1 MKRPFPLS
9 NSVTDEGLVTPNNF
23 EQSRP
28 NLVTR
33 ARKDTVLAIVSQAA
47 PQFLEILGDCKDATT
62 WRKLSERFEE
72 IRVRLKIDNYVVI
85 YEDERRIGSALINAI
100 MSPEEQQ
107 EFAREFA
114 ASSRD
119 EQLEALHDLG
129 RSGGEG
135 EKLADEMFPEDPEAQ
150 KAQVEAFNQLDED
163 GKRDAVMR
171 SQFLMSFVLAWLHEF
186 LAVMVHG
193 EKMTSLVPKAL
204 AGDEGAF
211 LKTIHIDKALMRL
224 HPKFAD
230 RHRQAILDGDQTL
243 LDKISYRLAAPV
255 TKGRVQ
261 LAGLFAVFAMLES
274 LGWLDD
280 LRHHEILDI
289 CDAARL
295 DRWQNRIEDESG
307 VTKALIKYR
316 RYQKTG
322 GVSMH

>member
-1 MKRPFPLS
+1 MLEPANP
-9 NSVTDEGLVTPNNF
+9 T
-23 EQSRP
+23 
-28 NLVTR
+28 VTR
-33 ARKDTVLAIVSQAA
+33 ARKDTVLALVSHAA
-47 PQFLEILGDCKDATT
+47 PQFLEILSDCKDAAT
-62 WRKLSERFEE
+62 WRKVSERFEE
-72 IRVRLKIDNYVVI
+72 MRVRLKIDNYVLI
-85 YEDERRIGSALINAI
+85 YEDERRIGSALINAL

-107 EFAREFA
+107 QFGKEFA
-114 ASSRD
+114 AAKQE
-119 EQLEALHDLG
+119 EQLEMLHDLG
-129 RSGGEG
+129 RPGGEG
-135 EKLADEMFPEDPEAQ
+135 EKLAEEMFPEDPDAQ
-150 KAQVEAFNQLDED
+150 RAQVEAFNQLED
-163 GKRDAVMR
+163 DDKQEAIKRGQLVMC
-171 SQFLMSFVLAWLHEF
+171 FFMAWLHET

-204 AGDEGAF
+204 AGHEESF
-211 LKTIHIDKALMRL
+211 LKTIHIDKALMTL

-230 RHRQAILDGDQTL
+230 RHRQAILDGDRTL

-261 LAGLFAVFAMLES
+261 LSGLFAVFAMLES
-274 LGWLDD
+274 LGWLND

-295 DRWQNRIEDESG
+295 DRWQNRIEDENA

>member
-1 MKRPFPLS
+1 MPKSGLQSSASRNLKKSLLS
-9 NSVTDEGLVTPNNF
+9 VMSDPI
-23 EQSRP
+23 SP
-28 NLVTR
+28 PVTR
-33 ARKDTVLAIVSQAA
+33 ARKDTVVALVAQSA
-47 PQFLEILGDCKDATT
+47 PMFLEILDDCKDAAT

-72 IRVRLKIDNYVVI
+72 MRVRLKVDNYVVM
-85 YEDERRIGSALINAI
+85 YEDEKRIGSALINAI
-100 MSPEEQQ
+100 MSSEEQQ

-114 ASSRD
+114 VASQED
-119 EQLEALHDLG
+119 QLEMMHDLG
-129 RSGGEG
+129 RPDGEG
-135 EKLADEMFPEDPEAQ
+135 EKLAEEMFPEDPEAQ

-163 GKRDAVMR
+163 GKREAVR
-171 SQFLMSFVLAWLHEF
+171 RGQFLAGFLLAWLHEF

-204 AGDEGAF
+204 AGDEDAF
-211 LKTIHIDKALMRL
+211 LKTIHIDKALMTL

-230 RHRQAILDGDQTL
+230 RHRQAVLDGDRTL

-274 LGWLDD
+274 LGWLSD

-295 DRWQNRIEDESG
+295 DRWQNRIEDENA

>member
-1 MKRPFPLS
+1 MLEPANP
-9 NSVTDEGLVTPNNF
+9 T
-23 EQSRP
+23 
-28 NLVTR
+28 VTR
-33 ARKDTVLAIVSQAA
+33 ARKDTVLALVSQAA

-62 WRKLSERFEE
+62 WRKLSDRFEE
-72 IRVRLKIDNYVVI
+72 IRVRLKIDNYVLI

-100 MSPEEQQ
+100 MSPEDQQ
-107 EFAREFA
+107 GFAKEFA
-114 ASSRD
+114 AANQED
-119 EQLEALHDLG
+119 QLEMLHDLG
-129 RSGGEG
+129 RPGGEG
-135 EKLADEMFPEDPEAQ
+135 EKLAEQIFPEDPDAQ
-150 KAQVEAFNQLDED
+150 KAQLEAFNELEEND
-163 GKRDAVMR
+163 KREAVKHGQYLMA
-171 SQFLMSFVLAWLHEF
+171 FLLAWLHEF

-204 AGDEGAF
+204 AGNEDAF
-211 LKTIHIDKALMRL
+211 LKAIHIDKALMTL

-230 RHRQAILDGDQTL
+230 RHRQAILDGDRTL

-274 LGWLDD
+274 LGWLND
-280 LRHHEILDI
+280 LRHGEILDI

-295 DRWQNRIEDESG
+295 DRWQNRIEDENA